1 MDIISELKI
10 IFTPR
15 PNEGLFEKDL
25 HRTFLKS
32 TRLIVILIITTLL
45 LTIIEDW
52 VTQRALFTTL
62 IWPKLLTIGG
72 ILLSEMWLAQTKWG
86 EDHAE
91 SIGLIILLFVMAG
104 VVYQVYHTGEIVLL
118 TSMII
123 FSVVVSAVMISW
135 SVRYHIILVIGS
147 FVAILTAFFSQNNLS
162 FSEVGSETIVVFLFS
177 GVSIILAAHTN
188 QRRYILWQAEKALRE
203 SEGRFR
209 QLAEHSKDIIWI
221 WSPDRKIEYISPAYQ
236 HFTGTPSEKLYENPL
251 LILDMVH
258 ADDREALSESIEGVI
273 SGEFR
278 EMDLRVQHAD
288 GTLYYLDGWG
298 TPVRNRN
305 GDVVRCVGIWHD
317 MTRRVHLTQDLDSY
331 AHAVAHDLKNPIALI
346 YGYADLLDFSSGDK
360 LDSEARD
367 FLDRISNGCTTMT
380 QIIDELLLLA
390 SVRKLDDVEIT
401 PLDMAT
407 IASNSSDRLT
417 LVIDEADATIVFPNE
432 WPVAQGYSAWIE
444 EVWTNYISNAVKYG
458 GSPPQLE
465 LGATVESD
473 QMIRFWVHDNGRG
486 LTENEQSQLFRE
498 FSRLEPAKASGH
510 GLGLSIV
517 KRIVDKLGGEV
528 GVDSTP
534 GEGSVFWFTLQQ
546 NEGQDV
552 LQFDV

>member
-1 MDIISELKI
+1 MDIISELKT
-10 IFTPR
+10 IFTPHSD
-15 PNEGLFEKDL
+15 EDLFRKDL
-25 HRTFLKS
+25 HQIFLKS
-32 TRLIVILIITTLL
+32 THLIFTLIVAGFVF
-45 LTIIEDW
+45 TIIEDW
-52 VTQRALFTTL
+52 ITQRALFTTL
-62 IWPKLLTIGG
+62 VWPKLLTVGG
-72 ILLSEMWLAQTKWG
+72 ILLSQIWLAQTKWG
-86 EDHAE
+86 QDRAE
-91 SIGLIILLFVMAG
+91 SIGLIIILVVMAG
-104 VVYQVYHTGEIVLL
+104 VVYQVYYTGEIVLL

-123 FSVVVSAVMISW
+123 FSVAVSAVMISW
-135 SVRYHIILVIGS
+135 SVRYHIILILSS
-147 FVAILTAFFSQNNLS
+147 FVAILAAYFFQNSLS
-162 FSEVGSETIVVFLFS
+162 YSSIGSETIAVFLFS
-177 GVSIILAAHTN
+177 GISIILAVHTN
-188 QRRYILWQAEKALRE
+188 QRRYILWQAERALRE

-236 HFTGTPSEKLYENPL
+236 HFTGISSEKLYENSA

-258 ADDREALSESIEGVI
+258 VDDRDALSEAIEGVI

-278 EMDLRVQHAD
+278 EIDLRVQHAD
-288 GTLYYLDGWG
+288 GTLYHLDGWG
-298 TPVRNRN
+298 TPVRDRN

-317 MTRRVHLTQDLDSY
+317 TTKRVHLTQDLDSY

-346 YGYADLLDFSSGDK
+346 YGYADLLDYSSGDK
-360 LDSEARD
+360 LEGEARE

-390 SVRKLDDVEIT
+390 SVRKLEDVDIT

-407 IASNSSDRLT
+407 IASNSSNRLT

-486 LTENEQSQLFRE
+486 LTEEEQSQLFHE

-528 GVDSTP
+528 GVESTP
-534 GEGSVFWFTLQQ
+534 GEGSIFWFTLQQ